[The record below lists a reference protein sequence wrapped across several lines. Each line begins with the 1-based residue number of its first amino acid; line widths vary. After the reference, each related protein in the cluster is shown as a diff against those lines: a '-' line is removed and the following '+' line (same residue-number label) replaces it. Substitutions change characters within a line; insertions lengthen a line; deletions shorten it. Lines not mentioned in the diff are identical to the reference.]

1 MQQNI
6 IQIKPIETIQ
16 NKVRVAAYVRVST
29 SKEDQLNSFAA
40 QYLHYKKMF
49 EDSSFEELIDVY
61 VDEGISGTTTDKRNE
76 FNRMI
81 DDCERGRIQKIYVKS
96 VSRFGRNT
104 AESLAHIR
112 YLKTLGISVF
122 FEKEN
127 LDTAIE
133 ETEFRLTMME
143 YHAQEESISI
153 SKNVRIGEKYRMER
167 GDYILK
173 VAPYGYERYERTL
186 VVNEAEAEIIKR
198 IYQDYT
204 SGKSIRQIV
213 RDLNTEQ
220 IPRKGPT
227 VPWKTAIVKYILT
240 NEKYI
245 GDQMYLKRY
254 RTEDFPFKRVRN
266 HGEHEYYYIEESH
279 EPIISRTVFEYAQKL
294 RISRVPKCV
303 NAEQKNTLLSGA
315 IHCGVCG
322 KICRIVN
329 RKDTVQWACR
339 THQNDA
345 STCPTMPV
353 PEAEIIRAFTNM
365 YNKLKTNKKVII
377 TPIINQL
384 VTLKNRISAQ
394 SLEYAEIDRQIML
407 INDQLALIA
416 DLILV
421 CGHCGAPYRRC
432 VWTHHGSRKVVW
444 RCTTRMDY
452 GKEKCNDSFTIEE
465 EGLHQAILKAI
476 SNLSSR
482 KEELKDEL
490 KAALS
495 ITLLDTG
502 ADMSITSLEQQ
513 IKEQEND
520 LMRVVRI
527 TAERGNKGEFETEF
541 KRISDNIKDL
551 KRLLE
556 VEKTK
561 IRPKL
566 DIESRLEDLFTT
578 IDRANVDVKEFNNQ
592 IIRQLIAQIR
602 IDNESK
608 MTVILTNGYR
618 FEAEL

>member
-1 MQQNI
+1 MVI
-6 IQIKPIETIQ
+6 RKIEPVKTVDSAIQPLKRLIK
-16 NKVRVAAYVRVST
+16 VAAYCRVST
-29 SKEDQLNSFAA
+29 EQDEQANSYDAQIEHYTAEIAKHSDWLNAGIYA
-40 QYLHYKKMF
+40 DKGITGTMAKKRPEFLKMIRKCRQKKI
-49 EDSSFEELIDVY
+49 DLIL
-61 VDEGISGTTTDKRNE
+61 
-76 FNRMI
+76 
-81 DDCERGRIQKIYVKS
+81 VKS
-96 VSRFGRNT
+96 ISRFSRNT
-104 AESLAHIR
+104 VDCLEYIR
-112 YLKTLGISVF
+112 ELKALGIGVI

-127 LDTAIE
+127 INTLT
-133 ETEFRLTMME
+133 ETSEAMITIMGYF
-143 YHAQEESISI
+143 AQAESESI
-153 SKNVRIGEKYRMER
+153 SKNVTWGVRHAFSEG
-167 GDYILK
+167 K
-173 VAPYGYERYERTL
+173 VTFTHDIYGYKKEYNPETKRQDKISIVEDEATVIREIFERYYARDSLTGICTYL
-186 VVNEAEAEIIKR
+186 NNN
-198 IYQDYT
+198 
-204 SGKSIRQIV
+204 QIV
-213 RDLNTEQ
+213 PPGKKKDRWYPSTLQT
-220 IPRKGPT
+220 
-227 VPWKTAIVKYILT
+227 ILR
-240 NEKYI
+240 NEKYK
-245 GDQMYLKRY
+245 GDVLTQKTFCSDLLSHKREKNNGQLAQHYL
-254 RTEDFPFKRVRN
+254 EN
-266 HGEHEYYYIEESH
+266 HHEA
-279 EPIISRTVFEYAQKL
+279 IIDRELFDKVQAEYA
-294 RISRVPKCV
+294 RR
-303 NAEQKNTLLSGA
+303 NA
-315 IHCGVCG
+315 
-322 KICRIVN
+322 
-329 RKDTVQWACR
+329 
-339 THQNDA
+339 
-345 STCPTMPV
+345 
-353 PEAEIIRAFTNM
+353 
-365 YNKLKTNKKVII
+365 KKVIK
-377 TPIINQL
+377 TDGTQETQKKGRYNS
-384 VTLKNRISAQ
+384 K
-394 SLEYAEIDRQIML
+394 YALTD
-407 INDQLALIA
+407 
-416 DLILV
+416 ILV

>member
-1 MQQNI
+1 MVI
-6 IQIKPIETIQ
+6 RKIEPVKTVDSAIQPLKRLIK
-16 NKVRVAAYVRVST
+16 VAAYCRVST
-29 SKEDQLNSFAA
+29 EQDEQANSYDAQIEHYTAEIAKHSDWLNAGIYA
-40 QYLHYKKMF
+40 DKGITGTMAKKRPEFLKMIRKCRQKKI
-49 EDSSFEELIDVY
+49 DLIL
-61 VDEGISGTTTDKRNE
+61 
-76 FNRMI
+76 
-81 DDCERGRIQKIYVKS
+81 VKS
-96 VSRFGRNT
+96 ISRFSRNT
-104 AESLAHIR
+104 VDCLEYIR
-112 YLKTLGISVF
+112 ELKALGIGVI

-127 LDTAIE
+127 INTLT
-133 ETEFRLTMME
+133 ETSEAMITIMGYF
-143 YHAQEESISI
+143 AQAESESI
-153 SKNVRIGEKYRMER
+153 SKNVTWGVRHAFSEG
-167 GDYILK
+167 K
-173 VAPYGYERYERTL
+173 VTFTHDIYGYKKEYNPETKRQDKISIVEDEATVIREIFERYYAGDSLTGICTYL
-186 VVNEAEAEIIKR
+186 NNN
-198 IYQDYT
+198 
-204 SGKSIRQIV
+204 QIV
-213 RDLNTEQ
+213 PPGKKKDRWYPSTLQT
-220 IPRKGPT
+220 
-227 VPWKTAIVKYILT
+227 ILR
-240 NEKYI
+240 NEKYK
-245 GDQMYLKRY
+245 GDVLTQKTFCSDLLSHKREKNNGQLAQHYL
-254 RTEDFPFKRVRN
+254 EN
-266 HGEHEYYYIEESH
+266 HHEAIIDH
-279 EPIISRTVFEYAQKL
+279 ELFDKVQAEYA
-294 RISRVPKCV
+294 RR
-303 NAEQKNTLLSGA
+303 NA
-315 IHCGVCG
+315 
-322 KICRIVN
+322 
-329 RKDTVQWACR
+329 
-339 THQNDA
+339 
-345 STCPTMPV
+345 
-353 PEAEIIRAFTNM
+353 
-365 YNKLKTNKKVII
+365 KKVIK
-377 TPIINQL
+377 TDGTQETQKKGRYNS
-384 VTLKNRISAQ
+384 K
-394 SLEYAEIDRQIML
+394 YALTD
-407 INDQLALIA
+407 
-416 DLILV
+416 ILV

>member
-1 MQQNI
+1 MVI
-6 IQIKPIETIQ
+6 RKIEPVKTVDSAIQPLKRLIK
-16 NKVRVAAYVRVST
+16 VAAYCRVST
-29 SKEDQLNSFAA
+29 EQDEQANSYDAQIEHYTAEIAKHSDWLNAGIYA
-40 QYLHYKKMF
+40 DKGITGTMAKKRPEFLKMIRKCRQKKI
-49 EDSSFEELIDVY
+49 DLIL
-61 VDEGISGTTTDKRNE
+61 
-76 FNRMI
+76 
-81 DDCERGRIQKIYVKS
+81 VKS
-96 VSRFGRNT
+96 ISRFSRNT
-104 AESLAHIR
+104 VDCLEYIR
-112 YLKTLGISVF
+112 ELKALGIGVI

-127 LDTAIE
+127 INTLT
-133 ETEFRLTMME
+133 ETSEAMITIMGYF
-143 YHAQEESISI
+143 AQAESESI
-153 SKNVRIGEKYRMER
+153 SKNVTWGVRHAFSEG
-167 GDYILK
+167 K
-173 VAPYGYERYERTL
+173 VTFTHDIYGYKKEYNPETKRQDKISIVEDEATVIREIFERYYAGDSLTGICTYL
-186 VVNEAEAEIIKR
+186 NNN
-198 IYQDYT
+198 
-204 SGKSIRQIV
+204 QIV
-213 RDLNTEQ
+213 PPGKKKDRWYPSTLQT
-220 IPRKGPT
+220 
-227 VPWKTAIVKYILT
+227 ILR
-240 NEKYI
+240 NEKYK
-245 GDQMYLKRY
+245 GDVLTQKTFCSDLLSHKREKNNGQLAQHYL
-254 RTEDFPFKRVRN
+254 EN
-266 HGEHEYYYIEESH
+266 HHEA
-279 EPIISRTVFEYAQKL
+279 IIDRELFDKVQAEYA
-294 RISRVPKCV
+294 RR
-303 NAEQKNTLLSGA
+303 NA
-315 IHCGVCG
+315 
-322 KICRIVN
+322 
-329 RKDTVQWACR
+329 
-339 THQNDA
+339 
-345 STCPTMPV
+345 
-353 PEAEIIRAFTNM
+353 
-365 YNKLKTNKKVII
+365 KKVIK
-377 TPIINQL
+377 TDGTQETQKKGRYNS
-384 VTLKNRISAQ
+384 K
-394 SLEYAEIDRQIML
+394 YALTD
-407 INDQLALIA
+407 
-416 DLILV
+416 ILV
-421 CGHCGAPYRRC
+421 CGHCGAPYGRC

-452 GKEKCNDSFTIEE
+452 GKEKCNDSYTIEE

>member
-1 MQQNI
+1 MVI
-6 IQIKPIETIQ
+6 RKIEPVKTVDSAIQPLKRLIK
-16 NKVRVAAYVRVST
+16 VAAYCRVST
-29 SKEDQLNSFAA
+29 EQDEQANSYDAQIEHYTAEIAKHSDWLNAGIYA
-40 QYLHYKKMF
+40 DKGITGTMAKKRPEFLKMIRKCRQKKI
-49 EDSSFEELIDVY
+49 DLIL
-61 VDEGISGTTTDKRNE
+61 
-76 FNRMI
+76 
-81 DDCERGRIQKIYVKS
+81 VKS
-96 VSRFGRNT
+96 ISRFSRNT
-104 AESLAHIR
+104 VDCLEYIR
-112 YLKTLGISVF
+112 ELKALGIGVI

-127 LDTAIE
+127 INTLT
-133 ETEFRLTMME
+133 ETSEAMITIMGYF
-143 YHAQEESISI
+143 AQAESESI
-153 SKNVRIGEKYRMER
+153 SKNVTWGVHHAFSE
-167 GDYILK
+167 GK
-173 VAPYGYERYERTL
+173 VTFTHDIYGYKKEYNPETKRQDKISIVEDEATVIREIFERYYAGDSLTGICTYL
-186 VVNEAEAEIIKR
+186 NNN
-198 IYQDYT
+198 
-204 SGKSIRQIV
+204 QIV
-213 RDLNTEQ
+213 PPGKKKDRWYPSTLQT
-220 IPRKGPT
+220 
-227 VPWKTAIVKYILT
+227 ILR
-240 NEKYI
+240 NEKYK
-245 GDQMYLKRY
+245 GDVLTQKTFCSDLLSHKREKNNGQLAQHYL
-254 RTEDFPFKRVRN
+254 EN
-266 HGEHEYYYIEESH
+266 HHEA
-279 EPIISRTVFEYAQKL
+279 IIDRELFDKVQAEYA
-294 RISRVPKCV
+294 RR
-303 NAEQKNTLLSGA
+303 NA
-315 IHCGVCG
+315 
-322 KICRIVN
+322 
-329 RKDTVQWACR
+329 
-339 THQNDA
+339 
-345 STCPTMPV
+345 
-353 PEAEIIRAFTNM
+353 
-365 YNKLKTNKKVII
+365 KKVIK
-377 TPIINQL
+377 TDGTQETQKKGRYNS
-384 VTLKNRISAQ
+384 K
-394 SLEYAEIDRQIML
+394 YALTD
-407 INDQLALIA
+407 
-416 DLILV
+416 ILV

-566 DIESRLEDLFTT
+566 DIESRLEYLFTT
-578 IDRANVDVKEFNNQ
+578 IDWANDDVKEFNNQ

>member
-1 MQQNI
+1 MVI
-6 IQIKPIETIQ
+6 RKIEPVKTVDSAIQPLKRLIK
-16 NKVRVAAYVRVST
+16 VAAYCRVST
-29 SKEDQLNSFAA
+29 EQDEQANSYDAQIEHYTAEIAKHSDWLNAGIYA
-40 QYLHYKKMF
+40 DKGITGTMAKKRPEFLKMIRKCRQKKI
-49 EDSSFEELIDVY
+49 DLIL
-61 VDEGISGTTTDKRNE
+61 
-76 FNRMI
+76 
-81 DDCERGRIQKIYVKS
+81 VKS
-96 VSRFGRNT
+96 ISRFSRNT
-104 AESLAHIR
+104 VDCLEYIR
-112 YLKTLGISVF
+112 ELKALGIGVI

-127 LDTAIE
+127 INTLT
-133 ETEFRLTMME
+133 ETSEAMITIMGYF
-143 YHAQEESISI
+143 AQAESESI
-153 SKNVRIGEKYRMER
+153 SKNVTWGVRHAFSEG
-167 GDYILK
+167 K
-173 VAPYGYERYERTL
+173 VTFTHDIYGYKKEYNPETKRQDKISIVEDEATVIREIFGRYYAGDSLTGICTYL
-186 VVNEAEAEIIKR
+186 NNN
-198 IYQDYT
+198 
-204 SGKSIRQIV
+204 QIV
-213 RDLNTEQ
+213 PPGKKKDRWYPSTLQT
-220 IPRKGPT
+220 
-227 VPWKTAIVKYILT
+227 ILR
-240 NEKYI
+240 NEKYK
-245 GDQMYLKRY
+245 GDVLTQKTFCSDLLSHKREKNNGQLAQHYL
-254 RTEDFPFKRVRN
+254 EN
-266 HGEHEYYYIEESH
+266 HHEA
-279 EPIISRTVFEYAQKL
+279 IIDRELFDKVQAEYA
-294 RISRVPKCV
+294 RR
-303 NAEQKNTLLSGA
+303 NA
-315 IHCGVCG
+315 
-322 KICRIVN
+322 
-329 RKDTVQWACR
+329 
-339 THQNDA
+339 
-345 STCPTMPV
+345 
-353 PEAEIIRAFTNM
+353 
-365 YNKLKTNKKVII
+365 KKVIK
-377 TPIINQL
+377 TDGTQETQKKGRYNS
-384 VTLKNRISAQ
+384 K
-394 SLEYAEIDRQIML
+394 YALTD
-407 INDQLALIA
+407 
-416 DLILV
+416 ILV

>member
-1 MQQNI
+1 MVI
-6 IQIKPIETIQ
+6 RKIEPVKTVDSAIQPLKRLIK
-16 NKVRVAAYVRVST
+16 VAAYCRVST
-29 SKEDQLNSFAA
+29 EQDEQANSYDAQIEHYTAEIAKHSDWLNAGIYA
-40 QYLHYKKMF
+40 DKGITGTMAKKRPEFLKMIRKCRQKKI
-49 EDSSFEELIDVY
+49 DLIL
-61 VDEGISGTTTDKRNE
+61 
-76 FNRMI
+76 
-81 DDCERGRIQKIYVKS
+81 VKS
-96 VSRFGRNT
+96 ISRFSRNT
-104 AESLAHIR
+104 VDCLEYIR
-112 YLKTLGISVF
+112 ELKALGIGVI

-127 LDTAIE
+127 INTLT
-133 ETEFRLTMME
+133 ETSEAMITIMGYF
-143 YHAQEESISI
+143 AQAESESI
-153 SKNVRIGEKYRMER
+153 SKNVTWGVRHAFSEG
-167 GDYILK
+167 K
-173 VAPYGYERYERTL
+173 VTFTHDIYGYKKEYNPETKRQDKISIVEDEATVIREIFERYYAGDSLTGICTYL
-186 VVNEAEAEIIKR
+186 NNN
-198 IYQDYT
+198 
-204 SGKSIRQIV
+204 QIV
-213 RDLNTEQ
+213 PPGKKKDRWYPSTLQT
-220 IPRKGPT
+220 
-227 VPWKTAIVKYILT
+227 ILR
-240 NEKYI
+240 NEKYK
-245 GDQMYLKRY
+245 GDVLTQKTFCSDLLSHKREKNNGQLAQHYL
-254 RTEDFPFKRVRN
+254 EN
-266 HGEHEYYYIEESH
+266 HHEA
-279 EPIISRTVFEYAQKL
+279 IIDRELFDKVQAEYA
-294 RISRVPKCV
+294 RR
-303 NAEQKNTLLSGA
+303 NA
-315 IHCGVCG
+315 
-322 KICRIVN
+322 
-329 RKDTVQWACR
+329 
-339 THQNDA
+339 
-345 STCPTMPV
+345 
-353 PEAEIIRAFTNM
+353 
-365 YNKLKTNKKVII
+365 KKVIK
-377 TPIINQL
+377 TDGTQETQKKGRYNS
-384 VTLKNRISAQ
+384 K
-394 SLEYAEIDRQIML
+394 YALTD
-407 INDQLALIA
+407 
-416 DLILV
+416 ILV

-618 FEAEL
+618 FEAELS

>member
-1 MQQNI
+1 MVI
-6 IQIKPIETIQ
+6 RKIEPVKTVDSAIQPLKRLIK
-16 NKVRVAAYVRVST
+16 VAAYCRVST
-29 SKEDQLNSFAA
+29 EQDEQANSYDAQIEHYTAEIAKHSDWLNAGIYA
-40 QYLHYKKMF
+40 DKGITGTMAKKRPEFLKMIRKCRQKKI
-49 EDSSFEELIDVY
+49 DLIL
-61 VDEGISGTTTDKRNE
+61 
-76 FNRMI
+76 
-81 DDCERGRIQKIYVKS
+81 VKS
-96 VSRFGRNT
+96 ISRFSRNT
-104 AESLAHIR
+104 VDCLEYIR
-112 YLKTLGISVF
+112 ELKALGIGVI

-127 LDTAIE
+127 INTLT
-133 ETEFRLTMME
+133 ETSEAMITIMGYF
-143 YHAQEESISI
+143 AQAESESI
-153 SKNVRIGEKYRMER
+153 SKNVTWGVRHAFSEG
-167 GDYILK
+167 K
-173 VAPYGYERYERTL
+173 VTFTHDIYGYKKEYNPETKRQDKISIVEDEATVIREIFERYYAGDSLTGICTYL
-186 VVNEAEAEIIKR
+186 NNN
-198 IYQDYT
+198 
-204 SGKSIRQIV
+204 QIV
-213 RDLNTEQ
+213 PPGKKKDRWYPSTLQT
-220 IPRKGPT
+220 
-227 VPWKTAIVKYILT
+227 ILR
-240 NEKYI
+240 NEKYK
-245 GDQMYLKRY
+245 GDVLTQKTFCSDLLSHKREKNNGQLAQHYL
-254 RTEDFPFKRVRN
+254 EN
-266 HGEHEYYYIEESH
+266 HHEA
-279 EPIISRTVFEYAQKL
+279 IIDRELFDKVQAEYA
-294 RISRVPKCV
+294 RR
-303 NAEQKNTLLSGA
+303 NA
-315 IHCGVCG
+315 
-322 KICRIVN
+322 
-329 RKDTVQWACR
+329 
-339 THQNDA
+339 
-345 STCPTMPV
+345 
-353 PEAEIIRAFTNM
+353 
-365 YNKLKTNKKVII
+365 KKVIK
-377 TPIINQL
+377 TDGTQETQKKGRYNS
-384 VTLKNRISAQ
+384 K
-394 SLEYAEIDRQIML
+394 YALTD
-407 INDQLALIA
+407 
-416 DLILV
+416 ILV

-608 MTVILTNGYR
+608 MTVILTHGYR

>member
-1 MQQNI
+1 MVI
-6 IQIKPIETIQ
+6 RKIEPVKTVDSAIQPLKRLIK
-16 NKVRVAAYVRVST
+16 VAAYCRVST
-29 SKEDQLNSFAA
+29 EQDEQANSYDAQIEHYTAEIAKHSDWLNAGIYA
-40 QYLHYKKMF
+40 DKGITGTMAKKRPEFLKMIRKCRQKKI
-49 EDSSFEELIDVY
+49 DLIL
-61 VDEGISGTTTDKRNE
+61 
-76 FNRMI
+76 
-81 DDCERGRIQKIYVKS
+81 VKS
-96 VSRFGRNT
+96 ISRFSRNT
-104 AESLAHIR
+104 VDCLEYIR
-112 YLKTLGISVF
+112 ELKALGIGVI

-127 LDTAIE
+127 INTLT
-133 ETEFRLTMME
+133 ETSEAMITIMGYF
-143 YHAQEESISI
+143 AQAESESI
-153 SKNVRIGEKYRMER
+153 SKNVTWGVRHAFSEG
-167 GDYILK
+167 K
-173 VAPYGYERYERTL
+173 VTFTHDIYGYKKEYNPETKRQDIISIVEDEATVIREIFERYYAGDSLTGICTYL
-186 VVNEAEAEIIKR
+186 NNN
-198 IYQDYT
+198 
-204 SGKSIRQIV
+204 QIV
-213 RDLNTEQ
+213 PPGKKKDRWYPSTLQT
-220 IPRKGPT
+220 
-227 VPWKTAIVKYILT
+227 ILR
-240 NEKYI
+240 NEKYK
-245 GDQMYLKRY
+245 GDVLTQKTFCSDLLSHKREKNNGQLAQHYL
-254 RTEDFPFKRVRN
+254 EN
-266 HGEHEYYYIEESH
+266 HHEA
-279 EPIISRTVFEYAQKL
+279 IIDRELFDKVQAEYA
-294 RISRVPKCV
+294 RR
-303 NAEQKNTLLSGA
+303 NA
-315 IHCGVCG
+315 
-322 KICRIVN
+322 
-329 RKDTVQWACR
+329 
-339 THQNDA
+339 
-345 STCPTMPV
+345 
-353 PEAEIIRAFTNM
+353 
-365 YNKLKTNKKVII
+365 KKVIK
-377 TPIINQL
+377 TDGTQETQKKGRYNS
-384 VTLKNRISAQ
+384 K
-394 SLEYAEIDRQIML
+394 YALTD
-407 INDQLALIA
+407 
-416 DLILV
+416 ILV

-502 ADMSITSLEQQ
+502 ADMSITSLKQQ

-527 TAERGNKGEFETEF
+527 TAERGNKGEFDTEF

-618 FEAEL
+618 FEAELS

>member
-1 MQQNI
+1 MKKRTMPYGYEIRNGEITVDQDASKV
-6 IQIKPIETIQ
+6 IKE
-16 NKVRVAAYVRVST
+16 VFEAYL
-29 SKEDQLNSFAA
+29 DGMSFAQIAAELTA
-40 QYLHYKKMF
+40 QGIDYYEGKTQWNKLMVKRILECSFYLGTAKYPRIINHEQFESANTLISEKYGGYNKDPRATILKKRTF
-49 EDSSFEELIDVY
+49 CQEC
-61 VDEGISGTTTDKRNE
+61 G
-76 FNRMI
+76 
-81 DDCERGRIQKIYVKS
+81 ERITRDIQSTRY
-96 VSRFGRNT
+96 FAQ
-104 AESLAHIR
+104 AES
-112 YLKTLGISVF
+112 
-122 FEKEN
+122 E
-127 LDTAIE
+127 
-133 ETEFRLTMME
+133 
-143 YHAQEESISI
+143 SI
-153 SKNVRIGEKYRMER
+153 SKNVTWGVRHAFSEG
-167 GDYILK
+167 K
-173 VAPYGYERYERTL
+173 VTFTHDIYGYKKEYNPETKRQDKISIVEDEATVIREIFERYYAGDSLTGICTYL
-186 VVNEAEAEIIKR
+186 NNN
-198 IYQDYT
+198 
-204 SGKSIRQIV
+204 QIV
-213 RDLNTEQ
+213 PPGKKKDRWYPSTLQT
-220 IPRKGPT
+220 
-227 VPWKTAIVKYILT
+227 ILR
-240 NEKYI
+240 NEKYK
-245 GDQMYLKRY
+245 GDVLTQKTFCSDLLSHKREKNNGQLAQHYL
-254 RTEDFPFKRVRN
+254 EN
-266 HGEHEYYYIEESH
+266 HHEA
-279 EPIISRTVFEYAQKL
+279 IIDRELFDKVQAEYA
-294 RISRVPKCV
+294 RR
-303 NAEQKNTLLSGA
+303 NA
-315 IHCGVCG
+315 
-322 KICRIVN
+322 
-329 RKDTVQWACR
+329 
-339 THQNDA
+339 
-345 STCPTMPV
+345 
-353 PEAEIIRAFTNM
+353 
-365 YNKLKTNKKVII
+365 KKVIK
-377 TPIINQL
+377 TDGTQETQKKGRYNS
-384 VTLKNRISAQ
+384 K
-394 SLEYAEIDRQIML
+394 YALTD
-407 INDQLALIA
+407 
-416 DLILV
+416 ILV

>member
-1 MQQNI
+1 MVI
-6 IQIKPIETIQ
+6 RKIEPVKTVDSAIQPLKRLIK
-16 NKVRVAAYVRVST
+16 VAAYCRVST
-29 SKEDQLNSFAA
+29 EQDEQANSYDAQIEHYTAEIAKHSDWLNAGIYA
-40 QYLHYKKMF
+40 DKGITGTMAKKRPEFLKMIRKCRQKKI
-49 EDSSFEELIDVY
+49 DLIL
-61 VDEGISGTTTDKRNE
+61 
-76 FNRMI
+76 
-81 DDCERGRIQKIYVKS
+81 VKS
-96 VSRFGRNT
+96 ISRFSRNT
-104 AESLAHIR
+104 VDCLEYIR
-112 YLKTLGISVF
+112 ELKALGIGVI

-127 LDTAIE
+127 INTLT
-133 ETEFRLTMME
+133 ETSEAMITIMGYF
-143 YHAQEESISI
+143 AQAESESI
-153 SKNVRIGEKYRMER
+153 SKNVTWGVRHAFSEG
-167 GDYILK
+167 K
-173 VAPYGYERYERTL
+173 VTFTHDIYGYKKEYNPETKRQDIISIVEDEATVIREIFERYYAGDSLTGICTYL
-186 VVNEAEAEIIKR
+186 NNN
-198 IYQDYT
+198 
-204 SGKSIRQIV
+204 QIV
-213 RDLNTEQ
+213 PPGKKKDRWYPSTLQT
-220 IPRKGPT
+220 
-227 VPWKTAIVKYILT
+227 ILR
-240 NEKYI
+240 NEKYK
-245 GDQMYLKRY
+245 GDVLTQKTFCSDLLSHKREKNTGQLAQHYL
-254 RTEDFPFKRVRN
+254 EN
-266 HGEHEYYYIEESH
+266 HHEA
-279 EPIISRTVFEYAQKL
+279 IIDRELFDKVQAEYA
-294 RISRVPKCV
+294 RR
-303 NAEQKNTLLSGA
+303 NA
-315 IHCGVCG
+315 
-322 KICRIVN
+322 
-329 RKDTVQWACR
+329 
-339 THQNDA
+339 
-345 STCPTMPV
+345 
-353 PEAEIIRAFTNM
+353 
-365 YNKLKTNKKVII
+365 KKVIK
-377 TPIINQL
+377 TDGTQETQKKGRYNS
-384 VTLKNRISAQ
+384 K
-394 SLEYAEIDRQIML
+394 YALTD
-407 INDQLALIA
+407 
-416 DLILV
+416 ILV

-452 GKEKCNDSFTIEE
+452 GKEKCNGSFTIEE

-527 TAERGNKGEFETEF
+527 TAERGNKGEFDTEF